1 MVKYIKLLDILKLR
15 EIFLA
20 ITSYIKQ
27 ASANIQDNF
36 LRSFLT
42 LLGVLVGTA
51 AVVALLTGSELATE
65 SALKQFKKLGVDLIG
80 VSFSSMS
87 AGNNHDNNNS
97 SLQQI
102 KQFNS
107 PNITSLTPYTL
118 HYSPIYFRND
128 KSDISILGT
137 TQNLKN
143 IMRYKIKTGRYISDL
158 DKSAFYCVLGFDVA
172 AQLASEPGDLIGEQI
187 RINGFYFTI
196 IGILDKAD
204 RNLFLLAD
212 SNQSIMIP
220 LSTSLQ
226 LYKNA
231 SLDHIIFRIN
241 TNHKIKEIQ
250 SEIEQ
255 YFKAVFPDIALIFRS
270 PETIIENME
279 QQNHIFKLLLG
290 FIGCIS
296 LLVGG
301 VGVMNI
307 MLVSVT
313 ERRREIGIRMAVGA
327 RKKDILYL
335 FLAEAA
341 ILTLIGGIA
350 GILLGETIAFL
361 TAKLSHWEFN
371 IVWLPIF
378 IGFLVSFL
386 VGIFFGYYPAQKAS
400 QLDPMEILRSV

>member
-1 MVKYIKLLDILKLR
+1 MR

-20 ITSYIKQ
+20 ITTYIKQ
-27 ASANIQDNF
+27 ALANIRGNF

-51 AVVALLTGSELATE
+51 AVVALLTGSELATQ
-65 SALKQFKKLGVDLIG
+65 SALSQFKKLGVDLIG

-87 AGNNHDNNNS
+87 TANNHDNNSS
-97 SLQQI
+97 SLQYI
-102 KQFNS
+102 KQFTS
-107 PNITSLTPYTL
+107 PNIISLTPYTL
-118 HYSPIYFRND
+118 HYSPIIFRND

-143 IMRYKIKTGRYISDL
+143 MMRYKIKMGRYISDL
-158 DKSAFYCVLGFDVA
+158 DKSAFYCVLGFD
-172 AQLASEPGDLIGEQI
+172 LAKRLANKPSNLIGEQI

-204 RNLFLLAD
+204 TNLFLLAD
-212 SNQSIMIP
+212 SNQSVMIP

-231 SLDHIIFRIN
+231 TINHIIFRVN
-241 TNHKIKEIQ
+241 PNNKIKDIE
-250 SEIEQ
+250 SEIEK
-255 YFKAVFPDIALIFRS
+255 YFQAVFTDIALSFRS

-279 QQNHIFKLLLG
+279 HQSHIFKLLLG

-301 VGVMNI
+301 IGVMNI

-350 GILLGETIAFL
+350 GIFLGETIAFL

-371 IVWLPIF
+371 IVWAPIF
-378 IGFLVSFL
+378 IGFVVSFYT
-386 VGIFFGYYPAQKAS
+386 FF
-400 QLDPMEILRSV
+400 